1 MIESIVPTFLLQAAA
16 RRVSFHT
23 FSHVLN
29 LDLHFHLNRKTG
41 SLSRMLER
49 GSRSIAVI
57 FRAIAFTAI
66 PTLLELAAVCTIL
79 ARTFDARVSA
89 LVLTTFAAYAG
100 WTIAIARWTTQIRRE
115 VKDLDNH
122 ISGKAVDALLNYETV
137 ALYGNEQGEVEQYDQ
152 GLIQYQKKSVKME
165 GVSALLNAGQAFVLA
180 AGMAAVLLVTVRS
193 KPGVTAGDLVMVQGL
208 LLQVWSPLSFLGWF
222 YRELR
227 QSLVDLE
234 DMLRLLKTDNS
245 VVDGSHALPT
255 AAASVADGSAPARR
269 GATRQQASQGLA
281 VHLQNVTY
289 GYPGTTRNVLKGV
302 SLSAAPGESIAIVG
316 PSGSGKSTIL
326 RLLVRLFDAGSG
338 AVFVNGVD
346 VRELRK
352 KDLRGAVGVIPQDT
366 VLFNDTLRHNVAYSR
381 PSATF
386 EELEKAAK
394 AAKLDAVVARL
405 SKGWESLPKLIVCDE
420 ATSALDTATEKSIM
434 GSLLMQACDRIYVLR
449 DGIVAEQ
456 GSHPQLLAKGGLY
469 REMWRLQEAEQA
481 VDSICSHD
489 AEDAVIDGPLPGTK
503 EEEVWREGWR
513 EGWQQGLEEGQAAG
527 VENEELGGGTP
538 AQAARSIAPTATP

>member
-405 SKGWESLPKLIVCDE
+405 SKGWESL
-420 ATSALDTATEKSIM
+420 
-434 GSLLMQACDRIYVLR
+434 ACDRIYVLR